1 VQRTRTDSARR
12 AVAMLV
18 YNRVPKAGST
28 SMIELIRALAHVN
41 NFRVDLQPKGTFRP
55 DDARLA
61 HDLSKLRASDVYIN
75 HANFC
80 AATRSNTFDPLAHSE
95 CVFDQANLS
104 SAACQE
110 GYPFYWFNVVRDP
123 VEKMA
128 SEYYYQ
134 VDPVAR
140 SSKLAHE
147 GLRQREADPLCGCAR
162 LEFDACVRL
171 KVANGC
177 NISMPSQMAF
187 FCEPWEEHTRGS
199 CTLELAIRR
208 LEHSYAVVGLTE
220 ESKLTVRLLEARLPR
235 WFRNASAIA
244 ERKQIHGKTTKEINQ
259 LTNTT
264 MTGCISKTAVALLA
278 QHATRYSDEVAFYAA
293 AKRLFWRRAV
303 EAGLLSGLSS

>member
-1 VQRTRTDSARR
+1 
-12 AVAMLV
+12 VAMLV

-28 SMIELIRALAHVN
+28 SMTELFRALAKVN
-41 NFRVDLQPKGTFRP
+41 RFRVDYQPMGTYHP

-61 HDLSKLRASDVYIN
+61 HDLSKLSAGDVYIN
-75 HANFC
+75 HANFF
-80 AATRSNTFDPLAHSE
+80 AATRSNTFDPLAYSE
-95 CVFDQANLS
+95 CAFDQMNLS

-110 GYPFYWFNVVRDP
+110 GNPFYWVNVLRDP

-128 SEYYYQ
+128 SGYYYT
-134 VDPVAR
+134 VDPLAR

-147 GLRQREADPLCGCAR
+147 ELRKREADPLCGCAR

-171 KVANGC
+171 KAANGC
-177 NISMPSQMAF
+177 NISMPSQIAY
-187 FCEPWEEHTRGS
+187 FCEPWEEHTPRA

-208 LEHSYAVVGLTE
+208 LEYSYAVVGLTE
-220 ESKLTVRLLEARLPR
+220 EPELTVRLLEARLPR

-244 ERKQIHGKTTKEINQ
+244 NRMSHSKTTKNANT

-278 QHATRYSDEVAFYAA
+278 QHAIGYSDEVAFYAT
-293 AKRLFWRRAV
+293 AKRLFWRRAA
-303 EAGLLSGLSS
+303 EAGLLSGLRS

>member
-1 VQRTRTDSARR
+1 
-12 AVAMLV
+12 MLV

-28 SMIELIRALAHVN
+28 SMIGLIKALAEVN
-41 NFRVDLQPKGTFRP
+41 NFRVDLQPKGTYHP

-61 HDLSKLRASDVYIN
+61 HDLSKLSASDVYIN

-95 CVFDQANLS
+95 CAFDQANLS

-128 SEYYYQ
+128 SEYYYR
-134 VDPVAR
+134 VDPLAR

-147 GLRQREADPLCGCAR
+147 ELRQREADPLCGCAW

-171 KVANGC
+171 KSANGC
-177 NISMPSQMAF
+177 NIAMPSQMAY
-187 FCEPWEEHTRGS
+187 FCEPWEQDTLGA

-220 ESKLTVRLLEARLPR
+220 ESELTVRLLEARLPR

-244 ERKQIHGKTTKEINQ
+244 KRIADPHSRTTKEINQ
-259 LTNTT
+259 MTNTT

-278 QHATRYSDEVAFYAA
+278 QHATTYSDEVAFYAA